1 MPTALV
7 PGPNIMQNRTV
18 AVSITTVLIL
28 PSYKEVMVRL
38 SWPELGS
45 LVKYENSITRQYGYR
60 YTHLDST
67 WLMPPKFTK
76 TLVPQSQATP
86 TTNAEKRS
94 DYVSP

>member
-38 SWPELGS
+38 S
-45 LVKYENSITRQYGYR
+45 
-60 YTHLDST
+60 
-67 WLMPPKFTK
+67 
-76 TLVPQSQATP
+76 
-86 TTNAEKRS
+86 
-94 DYVSP
+94 